1 MHNSIQDVVSRV
13 TLSQPAGEKDPPKN
27 DPTIIK
33 TQLHQESQHKWHKGH
48 PTASSS
54 GYQGDYTT
62 ESYRSPTTEV
72 HTTNSSS
79 QKDQFKEAE
88 ANKKSLSN
96 NGKTE
101 KQPPVKRTGGI
112 LRKSA
117 K

>member
-1 MHNSIQDVVSRV
+1 MKGIPAAYNS
-13 TLSQPAGEKDPPKN
+13 
-27 DPTIIK
+27 
-33 TQLHQESQHKWHKGH
+33 
-48 PTASSS
+48 
-54 GYQGDYTT
+54 GDRGDFTT
-62 ESYRSPTTEV
+62 ESHRSPTTEV

-112 LRKSA
+112 LRKNA